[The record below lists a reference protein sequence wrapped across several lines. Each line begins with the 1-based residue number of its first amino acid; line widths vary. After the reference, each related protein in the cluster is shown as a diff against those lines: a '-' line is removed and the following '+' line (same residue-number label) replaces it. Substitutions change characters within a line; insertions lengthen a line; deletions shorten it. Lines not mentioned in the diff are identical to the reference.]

1 MALLDAPE
9 YDERREKRRKLALT
23 VVTVIVLVAG
33 VLIFVFRNWPE
44 EHRVNEFFAAI
55 EHKDYE
61 TAYGLWYADAQW
73 KQHPQAHEG
82 YPYNEFVLDWGPA
95 GEWGEIKSHRILCS
109 ARAGSG
115 VVVAI
120 AINNR
125 VEPRLLWVETKDK
138 TINDPPGYVQ
148 LKCN

>member
-1 MALLDAPE
+1 MSLLDAPE
-9 YDERREKRRKLALT
+9 YDERREKRRRNAAIILSVVALT
-23 VVTVIVLVAG
+23 VALLV
-33 VLIFVFRNWPE
+33 FFFRNWPE
-44 EHRVNEFFAAI
+44 EHRVDKFFAAI

-61 TAYGLWYADAQW
+61 TAYGLWYADPQW
-73 KQHPQAHEG
+73 KQHPQAHSG

-95 GEWGEIKSHRILCS
+95 GEWGEIKSHRVICS

-115 VVVAI
+115 VVVAV

-125 VEPRLLWVETKDK
+125 VEPRLFWVETKDK

-148 LKCN
+148 VKCN